1 MDLVEGDVC
10 RGGFEGWRDLWMDG
24 SSPADRSQKPHGR
37 MNLLLHLDER
47 DKHANNVDP
56 IK

>member
-1 MDLVEGDVC
+1 MS
-10 RGGFEGWRDLWMDG
+10 GGFEGWRDLWMDG